1 MYALMLEYID
11 EAPAGN
17 DEGSVSEISEVVW
30 QENGD
35 YVVPW
40 AQAEDLE
47 DSTSRFEQ
55 SYPSN
60 CGYYSEK

>member
-1 MYALMLEYID
+1 MLEYIN

-17 DEGSVSEISEVVW
+17 DEGSVSKVSEVVW
-30 QENGD
+30 HENGD

-40 AQAEDLE
+40 AEAEDLE
-47 DSTSRFEQ
+47 DSLSLFGQ

-60 CGYYSEK
+60 CGYYTEK